1 VYKEADYLK
10 ALEKN
15 HKSLGIP
22 YVVPVLPVL
31 TPYVP
36 PEKPCE
42 PILEYGDHVGVR
54 LVVLKNGIVRVKVST
69 DIALMYEKYYRR
81 NVQAPIKVILHAY
94 KSHGF
99 SPQFLEKIKKSHERK
114 MEFAKKVPS
123 IVQKIFDKEP
133 VKKPERV
140 KKKKKEEE
148 DEPPESMEDVE
159 DETLDVEPDEEEEEE
174 IVEEE
179 ILSDDDT

>member
-1 VYKEADYLK
+1 VYNEADYLI
-10 ALEKN
+10 ALKKN
-15 HKSLGIP
+15 HGSLGIP
-22 YVVPVLPVL
+22 YIVPELPAFQS
-31 TPYVP
+31 YVP
-36 PEKPCE
+36 PEKPRE
-42 PILEYGDHVGVR
+42 PRLEYGDHVGVR

-81 NVQAPIKVILHAY
+81 GVQPPLKVILHAY

-114 MEFAKKVPS
+114 MEFAKKVPG

-133 VKKPERV
+133 VKKI
-140 KKKKKEEE
+140 KKEKKEEE
-148 DEPPESMEDVE
+148 DEPPESTEDVE
-159 DETLDVEPDEEEEEE
+159 DETLDIEPDEEEEEE

-179 ILSDDDT
+179 ILSDDE